1 MKFLVLFCHRVRQA
15 HLYSFYSRLH
25 LRRDAQA
32 GLLKNHLQLFRL
44 SKLKAAGLLY
54 SMRLNQGLTSLK
66 AMALW
71 NVTTTATPI
80 YAYVITITKPNYNSS
95 SYRTV
100 SHQPC
105 GAN

>member
-44 SKLKAAGLLY
+44 SHLRAAGMLCSVRIPKTKAQADLFKDRLQLFTLSMLKAAGLLY

-71 NVTTTATPI
+71 NV
-80 YAYVITITKPNYNSS
+80 
-95 SYRTV
+95 
-100 SHQPC
+100 
-105 GAN
+105 